1 MEMKEVQMKARLLAA
16 SLAAFLAVSCSTMEP
31 ADDMAGARYGKVL
44 STKVVSGE
52 GYGTQHIVVRM
63 SDGSTVEVVQERD
76 SGILVGDVVRVLG
89 DGKDLRVRRL

>member
-1 MEMKEVQMKARLLAA
+1 
-16 SLAAFLAVSCSTMEP
+16 
-31 ADDMAGARYGKVL
+31 
-44 STKVVSGE
+44 
-52 GYGTQHIVVRM
+52 M